1 MSWPDF
7 TKIAVHKQA
16 NAMGCALFEV
26 GMLNPN
32 YQDKETGEIA
42 ERMELRTWSKE
53 TLLQDETIAHLKL
66 KNLMGCN
73 IYIRPAG
80 EHGLTL
86 IDDLTGTTVERMK
99 AEGFQPAAVVET
111 SPQNFQ
117 AWMSHGESLPK
128 DVSTAAARLFAA
140 KFDGDPSSAD
150 WRHFG
155 RLAGYTNRK
164 PKYQM
169 ESGYFPFVK
178 LREHS
183 GQEYDRK
190 ELIQQATGVIETAR
204 KDELARREA
213 WDNRPAVPVG
223 QALKSIDEFWNDGRY
238 GGDLHRADL
247 AYANYAVV
255 RGVPTNEIESAIA
268 RRDLSHKGSVTR
280 QQEYLDRTIAKAQEI
295 IRGGIGR

>member
-7 TKIAVHKQA
+7 TKIAVHKQV

-86 IDDLTGTTVERMK
+86 IDDLTGPAVERMK

-117 AWMSHGESLPK
+117 AWMSHGERLPK

-213 WDNRPAVPVG
+213 WDNRPSVPVG
-223 QALKSIDEFWNDGRY
+223 QAVKSIDEFWNDGRY

-295 IRGGIGR
+295 VRGGIGR